1 MRPIPAPR
9 IGDCH
14 GLLRAIDARER
25 LRLDEFV
32 TEFSVEELYPPDLE
46 NALGRTRQF
55 ISFAR
60 AAGLVK
66 EDRGIVELTEIG
78 RRYIR
83 AGDEAQPFDVSPG
96 QAEWLRRHLRD
107 KHMTDSIFHGL
118 AIGLSLLA
126 SSPAARVS
134 TLDFGRSLAYLGRA
148 GWDNEN
154 TLQIQGER
162 HLTLLGDLEL
172 IGEDRALTETG
183 THVKA
188 ELTLPIHMALV
199 DIAAQLNPGGEAAVQ
214 EAGDAEFGV
223 AEPDAAE
230 PEPASEPEPA
240 EPEAAEPEAPEPAVA
255 EPEEDDGYEDV
266 GPGAWAA
273 PPAPE
278 PPTPP
283 PPPIPEP
290 DAPADEPTV
299 ISPPPDPDPAAPA
312 PAPAAAAPTFVD
324 VATIRAAAVHQG
336 LRMDDGVYANV
347 AAALAAGR
355 HVVLVGPPGAG
366 KTTLALAI
374 ARAAVDAGKAA
385 GTVLVTA
392 GDDLDAQVLAAA
404 RDNRWL
410 VIDELDR
417 APAGWASSAFLA
429 HLPVTLSS
437 GQATAPETW
446 RIVATETARPAS
458 GVAALLNRLAFV
470 AVPPHEDLEGA
481 VRKAA
486 RGDAVAVA
494 AVTRLLPLRELAPI
508 GAGPFLAAAAHAA
521 ARRAAAPAGEATLTR
536 EVYGA
541 YLAPLLGELG
551 SDAQAR
557 VRELVR

>member
-55 ISFAR
+55 ISFGR

-78 RRYIR
+78 RRYIK
-83 AGDEAQPFDVSPG
+83 AGDEAMEFDVSPG
-96 QAEWLRRHLRD
+96 QAEWLRRHLRE
-107 KHMTDSIFHGL
+107 KHMTDSIYHGL

-126 SSPAARVS
+126 SSPGARVS

-162 HLTLLGDLEL
+162 HLTLLRDIEL
-172 IGEDRALTETG
+172 IGEDRVLTETG
-183 THVKA
+183 TQVKS

-199 DIAAQLNPGGEAAVQ
+199 DIAAQLNPGGAAAVQ
-214 EAGDAEFGV
+214 EAGDAEFES
-223 AEPDAAE
+223 AEPEAAERRAE
-230 PEPASEPEPA
+230 PEPEPE
-240 EPEAAEPEAPEPAVA
+240 EPEAAEPEAAEPDAAEPAA
-255 EPEEDDGYEDV
+255 EEPQEDDGYDDV

-278 PPTPP
+278 PPTPL

-290 DAPADEPTV
+290 VAPEEDAPTV
-299 ISPPPDPDPAAPA
+299 IPLP
-312 PAPAAAAPTFVD
+312 PAPAAVAAPTFVD
-324 VATIRAAAVHQG
+324 VATIRAAAADQG

-347 AAALAAGR
+347 AAALAADR

-392 GDDLDAQVLAAA
+392 GDDLDAHVVAAA

-429 HLPVTLSS
+429 HLPITLSS
-437 GQATAPETW
+437 GQVAAPETW
-446 RIVATETARPAS
+446 RIVATEIAPPAS
-458 GVAALLNRLAFV
+458 GVAALLNRLAFI
-470 AVPPHEDLEGA
+470 AVPPHEDLEAA
-481 VRKAA
+481 VREAA
-486 RGDAVAVA
+486 RGDTVAVA
-494 AVTRLLPLRELAPI
+494 AVTRLLPLRELAPL

-521 ARRAAAPAGEATLTR
+521 ARRAAAPADEATLTR
-536 EVYGA
+536 EVYAA
-541 YLAPLLGELG
+541 YLAPLVGELG
-551 SDAQAR
+551 HDAQAR
-557 VRELVR
+557 VRDLLET